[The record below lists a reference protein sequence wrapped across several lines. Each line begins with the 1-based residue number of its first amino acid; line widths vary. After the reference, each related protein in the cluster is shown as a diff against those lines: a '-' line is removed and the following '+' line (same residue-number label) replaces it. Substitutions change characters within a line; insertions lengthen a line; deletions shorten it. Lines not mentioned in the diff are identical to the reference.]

1 MSTEI
6 SYTQSYHQLEKR
18 RPVLYVSLVM
28 TLSLFHDY
36 KGDSQ
41 LRIFGYTSA
50 YGYCGQL
57 VIGEGYF
64 RTYSHISEQELNG
77 FY

>member
-6 SYTQSYHQLEKR
+6 SYTQSYHQLEKSTSSF
-18 RPVLYVSLVM
+18 VLVSLVM

-41 LRIFGYTSA
+41 LRIFDTSA

-57 VIGEGYF
+57 VIGEGWF
-64 RTYSHISEQELNG
+64 QANI
-77 FY
+77 